1 MMAFSNAYRVREEG
15 EPKVERRPTLIE
27 GAIGPFFEA
36 TVEATEEA
44 IVNALCMARTTVG
57 RDGNTSFAIP
67 LDRLQAIM
75 TKYGRL
81 HSTAGP

>member
-1 MMAFSNAYRVREEG
+1 
-15 EPKVERRPTLIE
+15 VERHPTLIE
-27 GAIGPFFEA
+27 GEIGPFFEA

-57 RDGNTSFAIP
+57 RDGNTSLAIP

-75 TKYGRL
+75 KKYGRL